1 MVDFQYK
8 DSYGVKDLE
17 EIVRILRA
25 PGGCPWDAEQTHQSI
40 RRNFLEEELGDVL
53 LQVVMH
59 ARMEQEAGR
68 FDLDGVADGICK
80 KLIYRHPHVF
90 GDVAVSGTGEVLSN
104 WEALKRKE
112 KGQATNTDALEA
124 VARALPALWRAE
136 KVQKKARKAGFDWPD
151 VSGALDKLSEELE
164 ELKTAAAEGTN
175 VAEELGDLLFSA
187 VNAARFLKVDP
198 EDALNGATDKFIG
211 RFRKVEAQAAAEEGL
226 TDKSVLTVE
235 GILEFAREAALA
247 DVEEAVGRQVRY
259 NTAIAQEGLR
269 GDYGANIGKVLLATY
284 GDDVK
289 IRAKA
294 MAAAGSDARMNGCGL
309 PVVIVSGSGNQGL
322 TASLP
327 VVEYAKELGA
337 DWETTLRAVLVSD
350 LITIHLKA
358 EIGRL
363 SAYCGAVSA
372 GCGSGAGIA
381 WLYGREKEPQALL
394 KDVSHTIVNALAVDS
409 GIVCDGAKAS
419 CAAKIASAVDAGLLG
434 FYMYQNG
441 QQFRGGD
448 GIISKGVE
456 QTIRNIGLLA
466 TQGMRETDREIL
478 DIMTTRC

>member
-1 MVDFQYK
+1 MDATTYQDYVN
-8 DSYGVKDLE
+8 
-17 EIVRILRA
+17 IL
-25 PGGCPWDAEQTHQSI
+25 H
-40 RRNFLEEELGDVL
+40 EELVPAMGCTEPIAIAYAAAVARQTL
-53 LQVVMH
+53 GRPAQ
-59 ARMEQEAGR
+59 RMEVEASGNIIKNVKSVFVPNTGGLR
-68 FDLDGVADGICK
+68 GI
-80 KLIYRHPHVF
+80 PAAAAAGMAA
-90 GDVAVSGTGEVLSN
+90 GDPALELEVLSSIGEGEQAAIRQYLADTPIAVKLADSPFIFDIAIRA
-104 WEALKRKE
+104 WAGEDSALVRIVNYHTNIVRVERNGQVLKE
-112 KGQATNTDALEA
+112 
-124 VARALPALWRAE
+124 
-136 KVQKKARKAGFDWPD
+136 
-151 VSGALDKLSEELE
+151 
-164 ELKTAAAEGTN
+164 
-175 VAEELGDLLFSA
+175 
-187 VNAARFLKVDP
+187 
-198 EDALNGATDKFIG
+198 
-211 RFRKVEAQAAAEEGL
+211 VEAQAAAEEGL

-247 DVEEAVGRQVRY
+247 DVEDAVGRQVRY

-269 GDYGANIGKVLLATY
+269 GNYGANIGKVLLATY

-294 MAAAGSDARMNGCGL
+294 MAAAGSDVRMNGCGL

-456 QTIRNIGLLA
+456 ETIRNIGLLA

>member
-1 MVDFQYK
+1 MDAV
-8 DSYGVKDLE
+8 SYQDYVNILKEELVPAMGCTEPIAIAYAAAVLRETLGRPAERMEVEASGNIIKNVKSVFVPGTGGLRGIPAAAAAGMAAGDPSLDLE
-17 EIVRILRA
+17 VLSQIGEAEQARIREYLACTPITVKLVDSPLIFDILVRAWAGEDSALVRIANYHTHIVRI
-25 PGGCPWDAEQTHQSI
+25 
-40 RRNFLEEELGDVL
+40 
-53 LQVVMH
+53 
-59 ARMEQEAGR
+59 
-68 FDLDGVADGICK
+68 
-80 KLIYRHPHVF
+80 
-90 GDVAVSGTGEVLSN
+90 
-104 WEALKRKE
+104 E
-112 KGQATNTDALEA
+112 K
-124 VARALPALWRAE
+124 
-136 KVQKKARKAGFDWPD
+136 
-151 VSGALDKLSEELE
+151 
-164 ELKTAAAEGTN
+164 
-175 VAEELGDLLFSA
+175 
-187 VNAARFLKVDP
+187 
-198 EDALNGATDKFIG
+198 NGAILKDLP
-211 RFRKVEAQAAAEEGL
+211 VQAAAEEGL
-226 TDKSVLTVE
+226 TDKSALSVR
-235 GILEFAREAALA
+235 GILEFAREADLS
-247 DVEEAVGRQVRY
+247 DVEETLSRQIRF

-269 GDYGANIGKVLLATY
+269 GDYGANIGQVLLSAY

-327 VVEYAKELGA
+327 VIEYAKELGA
-337 DWETTLRAVLVSD
+337 DQDTLYRALLVSD

-381 WLYGREKEPQALL
+381 YLYGKDKPEEALL
-394 KDVSHTIVNALAVDS
+394 KDVSHTIVNSLAVVS
-409 GIVCDGAKAS
+409 GMVCDGAKAS
-419 CAAKIASAVDAGLLG
+419 CAAKIASAVDAGILG
-434 FYMYQNG
+434 FTMYQQG

-456 QTIRNIGLLA
+456 ETIHNIGLLA

>member
-1 MVDFQYK
+1 MDAV
-8 DSYGVKDLE
+8 SYQDYVNILKEELVPAMGCTEPIAIAYAAAVLRETLGRPAERMEVEASGNIIKNVKSVFVPGTGGLRGIPAAAAAGMAAGDPSLDLE
-17 EIVRILRA
+17 VLSQIGEAEQARIREYLAHTPITVKLADSPLIFDILVRAWAGEDSALVRIANYHTHIVRI
-25 PGGCPWDAEQTHQSI
+25 
-40 RRNFLEEELGDVL
+40 
-53 LQVVMH
+53 
-59 ARMEQEAGR
+59 
-68 FDLDGVADGICK
+68 
-80 KLIYRHPHVF
+80 
-90 GDVAVSGTGEVLSN
+90 
-104 WEALKRKE
+104 E
-112 KGQATNTDALEA
+112 K
-124 VARALPALWRAE
+124 
-136 KVQKKARKAGFDWPD
+136 
-151 VSGALDKLSEELE
+151 
-164 ELKTAAAEGTN
+164 
-175 VAEELGDLLFSA
+175 
-187 VNAARFLKVDP
+187 
-198 EDALNGATDKFIG
+198 NGAVLKDLP
-211 RFRKVEAQAAAEEGL
+211 VQAAAEEGL
-226 TDKSVLTVE
+226 TDKSVLSVR
-235 GILEFAREAALA
+235 GILEFARETDLS
-247 DVEEAVGRQVRY
+247 DVEETLSRQIRF

-269 GDYGANIGKVLLATY
+269 GDYGANIGQVLLSAY

-327 VVEYAKELGA
+327 VIEYAKELGA
-337 DWETTLRAVLVSD
+337 DQETLYRALLVSD

-381 WLYGREKEPQALL
+381 YLYGKDKPEEALL
-394 KDVSHTIVNALAVDS
+394 KDVSHTIVNSLAVVS
-409 GIVCDGAKAS
+409 GMVCDGAKAS
-419 CAAKIASAVDAGLLG
+419 CAAKIASAVDAGILG
-434 FYMYQNG
+434 FTMYQQG

-456 QTIRNIGLLA
+456 ETIHNIGLLA

>member
-1 MVDFQYK
+1 MDAATYRDYVN
-8 DSYGVKDLE
+8 
-17 EIVRILRA
+17 IL
-25 PGGCPWDAEQTHQSI
+25 H
-40 RRNFLEEELGDVL
+40 EELVPAMGCTEPIAIAYAAAVARQTL
-53 LQVVMH
+53 GRPAQ
-59 ARMEQEAGR
+59 RMEVEASGNIIKNVKSVFVPNTGGLR
-68 FDLDGVADGICK
+68 GI
-80 KLIYRHPHVF
+80 PAAAAAGMAA
-90 GDVAVSGTGEVLSN
+90 GDPALELEVLSSIGEGEQDAIRQYLADTPIAVKLADSPFIFDIAIRA
-104 WEALKRKE
+104 WAGEDSALVRIVNYHTNIVRVERNGQVLKE
-112 KGQATNTDALEA
+112 
-124 VARALPALWRAE
+124 
-136 KVQKKARKAGFDWPD
+136 
-151 VSGALDKLSEELE
+151 
-164 ELKTAAAEGTN
+164 
-175 VAEELGDLLFSA
+175 
-187 VNAARFLKVDP
+187 
-198 EDALNGATDKFIG
+198 
-211 RFRKVEAQAAAEEGL
+211 VEAQAAAEEGL

-247 DVEEAVGRQVRY
+247 DVEDAVGRQVRY

>member
-1 MVDFQYK
+1 MDAV
-8 DSYGVKDLE
+8 SYQDYVNILKEELVPAMGCTEPIAIAYAAAVLRETLGRPVERMEVEASGNIIKNVKSVFVPGTGGLRGIPAAAAAGMAAGDPSLDLE
-17 EIVRILRA
+17 VLSQIGEAEQARIREYLAYTPITVKLADSPLIFDILVRAWAGEDSALVRIANYHTHIVRI
-25 PGGCPWDAEQTHQSI
+25 
-40 RRNFLEEELGDVL
+40 
-53 LQVVMH
+53 
-59 ARMEQEAGR
+59 
-68 FDLDGVADGICK
+68 
-80 KLIYRHPHVF
+80 
-90 GDVAVSGTGEVLSN
+90 
-104 WEALKRKE
+104 E
-112 KGQATNTDALEA
+112 K
-124 VARALPALWRAE
+124 
-136 KVQKKARKAGFDWPD
+136 
-151 VSGALDKLSEELE
+151 
-164 ELKTAAAEGTN
+164 
-175 VAEELGDLLFSA
+175 
-187 VNAARFLKVDP
+187 
-198 EDALNGATDKFIG
+198 NGAILKDLP
-211 RFRKVEAQAAAEEGL
+211 VQAAAEEGL
-226 TDKSVLTVE
+226 TDKSALSVR
-235 GILEFAREAALA
+235 GILEFAREADLS
-247 DVEEAVGRQVRY
+247 DVEETLSRQIRF

-269 GDYGANIGKVLLATY
+269 GDYGANIGQVLLSAY

-327 VVEYAKELGA
+327 VIEYAKELGA
-337 DWETTLRAVLVSD
+337 DQETLYRALLVSD

-381 WLYGREKEPQALL
+381 YLYGKDKPEEALL
-394 KDVSHTIVNALAVDS
+394 KDVSHTIVNSLAVVS
-409 GIVCDGAKAS
+409 GMVCDGAKAS

>member
-1 MVDFQYK
+1 MDAV
-8 DSYGVKDLE
+8 SYQDYVNILKEELVPAMGCTEPIAIAYAAAVLRETLGRPAERMEVEASGNIIKNVKSVFVPGTGGLRGIPAAAAAGMAAGDPSLDLE
-17 EIVRILRA
+17 VLSQIGEAEQARIREYLAYTPITVKLADSPLIFDILVRAWAGEDSALVRIANYHTHIVRIEKN
-25 PGGCPWDAEQTHQSI
+25 GT
-40 RRNFLEEELGDVL
+40 VL
-53 LQVVMH
+53 K
-59 ARMEQEAGR
+59 
-68 FDLDGVADGICK
+68 DLPV
-80 KLIYRHPHVF
+80 
-90 GDVAVSGTGEVLSN
+90 
-104 WEALKRKE
+104 
-112 KGQATNTDALEA
+112 
-124 VARALPALWRAE
+124 
-136 KVQKKARKAGFDWPD
+136 
-151 VSGALDKLSEELE
+151 
-164 ELKTAAAEGTN
+164 
-175 VAEELGDLLFSA
+175 
-187 VNAARFLKVDP
+187 
-198 EDALNGATDKFIG
+198 
-211 RFRKVEAQAAAEEGL
+211 QAAAEEGL
-226 TDKSVLTVE
+226 TDKSVLSVR
-235 GILEFAREAALA
+235 GILEFAREADLS
-247 DVEEAVGRQVRY
+247 DVEETLSRQIRF

-269 GDYGANIGKVLLATY
+269 GDYGANIGQVLLSAY

-327 VVEYAKELGA
+327 VIEYAKELGA
-337 DWETTLRAVLVSD
+337 DQETLYRALLVSD

-381 WLYGREKEPQALL
+381 YLYGKDKPEEALL
-394 KDVSHTIVNALAVDS
+394 KDVSHTIVNSLAVVS
-409 GIVCDGAKAS
+409 GMVCDGAKAS
-419 CAAKIASAVDAGLLG
+419 CAAKIASAVDAGILG
-434 FYMYQNG
+434 FTMYQQG

-456 QTIRNIGLLA
+456 ETIHNIGLLA

>member
-1 MVDFQYK
+1 MDATTYQDYVN
-8 DSYGVKDLE
+8 
-17 EIVRILRA
+17 IL
-25 PGGCPWDAEQTHQSI
+25 H
-40 RRNFLEEELGDVL
+40 EELVPAMGCTEPIAIAYAAAVARQTL
-53 LQVVMH
+53 GRPAQ
-59 ARMEQEAGR
+59 RMEVEASGNIIKNVKSVFVPNTGGLR
-68 FDLDGVADGICK
+68 GI
-80 KLIYRHPHVF
+80 PAAAAAGMAA
-90 GDVAVSGTGEVLSN
+90 GDPALELEVLSSIGEGEQAAIRQYLADTPIAVKLADSPFIFDIVIRA
-104 WEALKRKE
+104 WAGEDSALVRIVNYHTNIVRVERNGQVLKE
-112 KGQATNTDALEA
+112 
-124 VARALPALWRAE
+124 
-136 KVQKKARKAGFDWPD
+136 
-151 VSGALDKLSEELE
+151 
-164 ELKTAAAEGTN
+164 
-175 VAEELGDLLFSA
+175 
-187 VNAARFLKVDP
+187 
-198 EDALNGATDKFIG
+198 
-211 RFRKVEAQAAAEEGL
+211 VEAQAAAEEGL

-247 DVEEAVGRQVRY
+247 DVEDAVGRQVRY

-350 LITIHLKA
+350 LVTIHLKA

-456 QTIRNIGLLA
+456 ETIRNIGLLA

>member
-1 MVDFQYK
+1 MDAV
-8 DSYGVKDLE
+8 SYQDYVNILKEELVPAMGCTEPIAIAYAAAVLRETLGRPAERMEVEASGNIIKNVKSVFVPGTGGLRGIPAAAAAGMAAGDPSLDLE
-17 EIVRILRA
+17 VLSQIGEAEQARIREYLACTPITVKLADSPLIFDILVRAWAGEDSALVRIANYHTHIVRI
-25 PGGCPWDAEQTHQSI
+25 
-40 RRNFLEEELGDVL
+40 
-53 LQVVMH
+53 
-59 ARMEQEAGR
+59 
-68 FDLDGVADGICK
+68 
-80 KLIYRHPHVF
+80 
-90 GDVAVSGTGEVLSN
+90 
-104 WEALKRKE
+104 E
-112 KGQATNTDALEA
+112 K
-124 VARALPALWRAE
+124 
-136 KVQKKARKAGFDWPD
+136 
-151 VSGALDKLSEELE
+151 
-164 ELKTAAAEGTN
+164 
-175 VAEELGDLLFSA
+175 
-187 VNAARFLKVDP
+187 
-198 EDALNGATDKFIG
+198 NGAILKDLP
-211 RFRKVEAQAAAEEGL
+211 VQAATEEGL
-226 TDKSVLTVE
+226 TDKSALSVR
-235 GILEFAREAALA
+235 GILEFAREADLS
-247 DVEEAVGRQVRY
+247 DVEETLSRQIRF

-269 GDYGANIGKVLLATY
+269 GDYGANIGQVLLSAY

-327 VVEYAKELGA
+327 VIEYAKELGA
-337 DWETTLRAVLVSD
+337 DQDTLYRALLVSD

-381 WLYGREKEPQALL
+381 YLYGKDKPEEALL
-394 KDVSHTIVNALAVDS
+394 KDVSHTIVNSLAVVS
-409 GIVCDGAKAS
+409 GMVCDGAKAS
-419 CAAKIASAVDAGLLG
+419 CAAKIASAVDAGILG
-434 FYMYQNG
+434 FTMYQQG

-456 QTIRNIGLLA
+456 ETIHNIGLLA

>member
-1 MVDFQYK
+1 MDAATYQDYVN
-8 DSYGVKDLE
+8 
-17 EIVRILRA
+17 IL
-25 PGGCPWDAEQTHQSI
+25 H
-40 RRNFLEEELGDVL
+40 EELVPAMGCTEPIAIAYAAAVARQTL
-53 LQVVMH
+53 GRPAQ
-59 ARMEQEAGR
+59 RMEVEASGNIIKNVKSVFVPNTGGLR
-68 FDLDGVADGICK
+68 GI
-80 KLIYRHPHVF
+80 PAAAAAGMAA
-90 GDVAVSGTGEVLSN
+90 GDPALELEVLSSIGEEEQAAIRQYLADTPIAVKLADSPFIFDIAIRA
-104 WEALKRKE
+104 WAGEDSALVRIVNYHTNIVRVERNGQVLKE
-112 KGQATNTDALEA
+112 
-124 VARALPALWRAE
+124 
-136 KVQKKARKAGFDWPD
+136 
-151 VSGALDKLSEELE
+151 
-164 ELKTAAAEGTN
+164 
-175 VAEELGDLLFSA
+175 
-187 VNAARFLKVDP
+187 
-198 EDALNGATDKFIG
+198 
-211 RFRKVEAQAAAEEGL
+211 VEAQAAAEEGL

-350 LITIHLKA
+350 LVTIHLKA

-456 QTIRNIGLLA
+456 ETIRNIGLLA

>member
-1 MVDFQYK
+1 MDATTYQDYVN
-8 DSYGVKDLE
+8 
-17 EIVRILRA
+17 IL
-25 PGGCPWDAEQTHQSI
+25 H
-40 RRNFLEEELGDVL
+40 EELVPAMGCTEPI
-53 LQVVMH
+53 
-59 ARMEQEAGR
+59 AIAY
-68 FDLDGVADGICK
+68 A
-80 KLIYRHPHVF
+80 
-90 GDVAVSGTGEVLSN
+90 A
-104 WEALKRKE
+104 
-112 KGQATNTDALEA
+112 A
-124 VARALPALWRAE
+124 VARQTLGRPAQRMEVEASGNIIKNVKSVFVPNTGGLRGIPAAAAAGMAAGDPAL
-136 KVQKKARKAGFDWPD
+136 
-151 VSGALDKLSEELE
+151 ELE
-164 ELKTAAAEGTN
+164 VLTPIAVKLADSPFIFDIAIRAW
-175 VAEELGDLLFSA
+175 AEEDSA
-187 VNAARFLKVDP
+187 LVRIVNYHTNIVRVERNGQVLK
-198 EDALNGATDKFIG
+198 E
-211 RFRKVEAQAAAEEGL
+211 VEAQAAAEEGL

-247 DVEEAVGRQVRY
+247 DVEDAVGRQVRY

-456 QTIRNIGLLA
+456 ETIRNIGLLA

>member
-1 MVDFQYK
+1 MDATTYQDYVN
-8 DSYGVKDLE
+8 
-17 EIVRILRA
+17 IL
-25 PGGCPWDAEQTHQSI
+25 H
-40 RRNFLEEELGDVL
+40 EELVPAMGCTEPIAIAYAAAVARQTL
-53 LQVVMH
+53 GRPAQ
-59 ARMEQEAGR
+59 RMEVEASGNIIKNVKSVFVPNTGGLR
-68 FDLDGVADGICK
+68 GI
-80 KLIYRHPHVF
+80 PAAAAAGMAA
-90 GDVAVSGTGEVLSN
+90 GDPALELEVLSSIGEGEQAAIRQYLADTPIAVKLADSPFIFDIAIRA
-104 WEALKRKE
+104 WAGEDSALVRIVNYHTNIVRVERNGQVLKE
-112 KGQATNTDALEA
+112 
-124 VARALPALWRAE
+124 
-136 KVQKKARKAGFDWPD
+136 
-151 VSGALDKLSEELE
+151 
-164 ELKTAAAEGTN
+164 
-175 VAEELGDLLFSA
+175 
-187 VNAARFLKVDP
+187 
-198 EDALNGATDKFIG
+198 
-211 RFRKVEAQAAAEEGL
+211 VEAQAAAEEGL

-235 GILEFAREAALA
+235 GILEFAREAALS

-284 GDDVK
+284 GGDVK

-456 QTIRNIGLLA
+456 ETIRNIGLLA

>member
-1 MVDFQYK
+1 MDAILYQDYVNILKEELVPAMGCTEPIAIAYAAAVARQTLGALAERMEVEASGNIIKNVKSVFVPNTGGLRGIPAAAAAGMAAGNPALELEVLSQIEEAEQSAIRQY
-8 DSYGVKDLE
+8 LE
-17 EIVRILRA
+17 ETPIAVKLATSPFIFDITIRAWAGEESALVRIVNYHTNIVRIEKNGR
-25 PGGCPWDAEQTHQSI
+25 
-40 RRNFLEEELGDVL
+40 VL
-53 LQVVMH
+53 
-59 ARMEQEAGR
+59 
-68 FDLDGVADGICK
+68 
-80 KLIYRHPHVF
+80 
-90 GDVAVSGTGEVLSN
+90 
-104 WEALKRKE
+104 KE
-112 KGQATNTDALEA
+112 
-124 VARALPALWRAE
+124 
-136 KVQKKARKAGFDWPD
+136 
-151 VSGALDKLSEELE
+151 
-164 ELKTAAAEGTN
+164 
-175 VAEELGDLLFSA
+175 
-187 VNAARFLKVDP
+187 
-198 EDALNGATDKFIG
+198 
-211 RFRKVEAQAAAEEGL
+211 VEAQAAAEEGL
-226 TDKSVLTVE
+226 TDKSVLSVE
-235 GILEFAREAALA
+235 GILEFARECRLS
-247 DVEEAVGRQVRY
+247 DVEETLGRQVRY
-259 NTAIAQEGLR
+259 NTAIAEEGLR
-269 GDYGANIGKVLLATY
+269 GDYGANIGSVLLAAY

-327 VVEYAKELGA
+327 VVEFAKELGV
-337 DWETTLRAVLVSD
+337 DRETMLRAVLVSD
-350 LITIHLKA
+350 LVTIHLKA

-381 WLYGREKEPQALL
+381 WLYGREKDPASLL

>member
-1 MVDFQYK
+1 MDAV
-8 DSYGVKDLE
+8 SYQDYVNILKEELVPAMGCTEPIAIAYAAAVLRETLGQPAERMEVEASGNIIKNVKSVFVPGTGGLRGIPAAAAAGMAAGDPSLDLE
-17 EIVRILRA
+17 VLSQIGEAEQARIREYLAYTPITVKLADSPLIFDILVRAWAGEDSALVRIANYHTHIVRI
-25 PGGCPWDAEQTHQSI
+25 
-40 RRNFLEEELGDVL
+40 
-53 LQVVMH
+53 
-59 ARMEQEAGR
+59 
-68 FDLDGVADGICK
+68 
-80 KLIYRHPHVF
+80 
-90 GDVAVSGTGEVLSN
+90 
-104 WEALKRKE
+104 E
-112 KGQATNTDALEA
+112 K
-124 VARALPALWRAE
+124 
-136 KVQKKARKAGFDWPD
+136 
-151 VSGALDKLSEELE
+151 
-164 ELKTAAAEGTN
+164 
-175 VAEELGDLLFSA
+175 
-187 VNAARFLKVDP
+187 
-198 EDALNGATDKFIG
+198 NGAILKDLP
-211 RFRKVEAQAAAEEGL
+211 VQAAAEEGL
-226 TDKSVLTVE
+226 TDKSALSVR
-235 GILEFAREAALA
+235 GILEFAREADLS
-247 DVEEAVGRQVRY
+247 DVEETLSRQIRF

-269 GDYGANIGKVLLATY
+269 GDYGANIGQVLLSAY

-327 VVEYAKELGA
+327 VIEYAKELGA
-337 DWETTLRAVLVSD
+337 DQEALYRALLVSD

-381 WLYGREKEPQALL
+381 YLYGKDKPEEALL
-394 KDVSHTIVNALAVDS
+394 KDVSHTIVNSLAVVS
-409 GIVCDGAKAS
+409 GMVCDGAKAS
-419 CAAKIASAVDAGLLG
+419 CAAKIASAVDAGILG
-434 FYMYQNG
+434 FTMYQQG

-456 QTIRNIGLLA
+456 ETIHNIGLLA

>member
-1 MVDFQYK
+1 MDAVSYQDYVNILKEELVPAMGCTEPIAIAYAAAVLRETLGRPAERMEVEASGNIIKNVKSVFVPGTGGLRGIPAAAAAGMAAG
-8 DSYGVKDLE
+8 DSSLDLE
-17 EIVRILRA
+17 VLSQIGEAEQARIREYLACTPITVRLADSPLIFDILVRAWAGEDSALVRIANYHTHIVRI
-25 PGGCPWDAEQTHQSI
+25 
-40 RRNFLEEELGDVL
+40 
-53 LQVVMH
+53 
-59 ARMEQEAGR
+59 
-68 FDLDGVADGICK
+68 
-80 KLIYRHPHVF
+80 
-90 GDVAVSGTGEVLSN
+90 
-104 WEALKRKE
+104 E
-112 KGQATNTDALEA
+112 K
-124 VARALPALWRAE
+124 
-136 KVQKKARKAGFDWPD
+136 
-151 VSGALDKLSEELE
+151 
-164 ELKTAAAEGTN
+164 
-175 VAEELGDLLFSA
+175 
-187 VNAARFLKVDP
+187 
-198 EDALNGATDKFIG
+198 NGAILKDLP
-211 RFRKVEAQAAAEEGL
+211 VQAATEEGL
-226 TDKSVLTVE
+226 TDKSALSVR
-235 GILEFAREAALA
+235 GILEFAREADLS
-247 DVEEAVGRQVRY
+247 DVEETLSRQIRF

-269 GDYGANIGKVLLATY
+269 GDYGANIGQVLLSAY

-327 VVEYAKELGA
+327 VIEYAKELGA
-337 DWETTLRAVLVSD
+337 DQDTLYRALLVSD

-381 WLYGREKEPQALL
+381 YLYGKDKPEEALL
-394 KDVSHTIVNALAVDS
+394 KDVSHTIVNSLAVVS
-409 GIVCDGAKAS
+409 GMVCDGAKAS

-456 QTIRNIGLLA
+456 ETIHNIGLLA

>member
-1 MVDFQYK
+1 MKKTDERYEAYLNILKKELVPAFGCTEPIAVAYAAACLRVLLGGEPETLRVEASGNIIK
-8 DSYGVKDLE
+8 NVKSVFVPGTGGLRGIPAAAAAGMAAGDPSLDLE
-17 EIVRILRA
+17 VLSQIGEAEQARIREYLACTPITVKLADSPLIFDILVRAWAGEDSALVRIANYHTHIVRI
-25 PGGCPWDAEQTHQSI
+25 
-40 RRNFLEEELGDVL
+40 
-53 LQVVMH
+53 
-59 ARMEQEAGR
+59 
-68 FDLDGVADGICK
+68 
-80 KLIYRHPHVF
+80 
-90 GDVAVSGTGEVLSN
+90 
-104 WEALKRKE
+104 E
-112 KGQATNTDALEA
+112 K
-124 VARALPALWRAE
+124 
-136 KVQKKARKAGFDWPD
+136 
-151 VSGALDKLSEELE
+151 
-164 ELKTAAAEGTN
+164 
-175 VAEELGDLLFSA
+175 
-187 VNAARFLKVDP
+187 
-198 EDALNGATDKFIG
+198 NGAVLKDLP
-211 RFRKVEAQAAAEEGL
+211 VQAAAEEGL
-226 TDKSVLTVE
+226 TDKSVLSVR
-235 GILEFAREAALA
+235 GILEFAREADLS
-247 DVEEAVGRQVRY
+247 DVEETLSRQIRF

-269 GDYGANIGKVLLATY
+269 GDYGANIGQVLLSAY

-327 VVEYAKELGA
+327 VIEYAKELGA
-337 DWETTLRAVLVSD
+337 DQDTLYRALLVSD

-381 WLYGREKEPQALL
+381 YLYGKDKPEEALL
-394 KDVSHTIVNALAVDS
+394 KDVSHTIVNSLAVVS
-409 GIVCDGAKAS
+409 GMVCDGAKAS
-419 CAAKIASAVDAGLLG
+419 CAAKIASAVDAGILG
-434 FYMYQNG
+434 FTMYQQG

-456 QTIRNIGLLA
+456 ETIHNIGLLA

>member
-1 MVDFQYK
+1 MDAV
-8 DSYGVKDLE
+8 SYQDYVNILKEELVPAMGCTEPIAIAYAAAVLRETLGRPAERMEVEASGNIIKNVKSVFVPGTGGLRGIPAAAAAGMAAGDPSLDLE
-17 EIVRILRA
+17 VLSQIGEAEQARIREYLAYTPITVKLADSPLIFDILVRAWAGEDSALVRIANYHTHIVRI
-25 PGGCPWDAEQTHQSI
+25 
-40 RRNFLEEELGDVL
+40 
-53 LQVVMH
+53 
-59 ARMEQEAGR
+59 
-68 FDLDGVADGICK
+68 
-80 KLIYRHPHVF
+80 
-90 GDVAVSGTGEVLSN
+90 
-104 WEALKRKE
+104 E
-112 KGQATNTDALEA
+112 K
-124 VARALPALWRAE
+124 
-136 KVQKKARKAGFDWPD
+136 
-151 VSGALDKLSEELE
+151 
-164 ELKTAAAEGTN
+164 
-175 VAEELGDLLFSA
+175 
-187 VNAARFLKVDP
+187 
-198 EDALNGATDKFIG
+198 NGAILKDLP
-211 RFRKVEAQAAAEEGL
+211 VQAAAEEGL
-226 TDKSVLTVE
+226 TDKSVLSVR
-235 GILEFAREAALA
+235 GILEFAREADLS
-247 DVEEAVGRQVRY
+247 DVEETLSRQIRF

-269 GDYGANIGKVLLATY
+269 GDYGANIGQVLLSAY

-327 VVEYAKELGA
+327 VIEYAKELGA
-337 DWETTLRAVLVSD
+337 DQDTLYRALLVSD

-381 WLYGREKEPQALL
+381 YLYGKDKPEEALL
-394 KDVSHTIVNALAVDS
+394 KDVSHTIVNSLAVVS
-409 GIVCDGAKAS
+409 GMVCDGAKAS
-419 CAAKIASAVDAGLLG
+419 CAAKIASAVDAGILG
-434 FYMYQNG
+434 FTMYQQG

-456 QTIRNIGLLA
+456 ETIHNIGLLA

>member
-1 MVDFQYK
+1 MDAV
-8 DSYGVKDLE
+8 SYQDYVNILKEELVPAMGCTEPIAIAYAAAVLRKTLGRPAERMEVEASGNIIKNVKSVFVPGTGGLRGIPAAAAAGMAAGNPSLDLE
-17 EIVRILRA
+17 VLSQIGEAEQARIREYLAYTPITVKLADSPLIFDILVRAWAGEDSALVRIANYHTHIVRI
-25 PGGCPWDAEQTHQSI
+25 
-40 RRNFLEEELGDVL
+40 
-53 LQVVMH
+53 
-59 ARMEQEAGR
+59 
-68 FDLDGVADGICK
+68 
-80 KLIYRHPHVF
+80 
-90 GDVAVSGTGEVLSN
+90 
-104 WEALKRKE
+104 E
-112 KGQATNTDALEA
+112 K
-124 VARALPALWRAE
+124 
-136 KVQKKARKAGFDWPD
+136 
-151 VSGALDKLSEELE
+151 
-164 ELKTAAAEGTN
+164 
-175 VAEELGDLLFSA
+175 
-187 VNAARFLKVDP
+187 
-198 EDALNGATDKFIG
+198 NGAVLKDLP
-211 RFRKVEAQAAAEEGL
+211 VQAAAEEGL
-226 TDKSVLTVE
+226 TDKSVLSVR
-235 GILEFAREAALA
+235 GILEFARETDLS
-247 DVEEAVGRQVRY
+247 DVEETLSRQIRF

-269 GDYGANIGKVLLATY
+269 GDYGANIGQVLLSAY

-327 VVEYAKELGA
+327 VIEYAKELGA
-337 DWETTLRAVLVSD
+337 DQETLYRALLVSD

-381 WLYGREKEPQALL
+381 YLYGKDKPEEALL
-394 KDVSHTIVNALAVDS
+394 KDVSHTIVNSLAVVS
-409 GIVCDGAKAS
+409 GMVCDGAKAS
-419 CAAKIASAVDAGLLG
+419 CAAKIASAVDAGILG
-434 FYMYQNG
+434 FTMYQQG

-456 QTIRNIGLLA
+456 ETIHNIGLLA

>member
-1 MVDFQYK
+1 MDAV
-8 DSYGVKDLE
+8 SYQDYVNILKEELVPAMGCTEPIAIAYAAAVLRETLGRPAERMEVEASGNIIKNVKSVFVPGTGGLRGIPAAAAAGMAAGDPSLDLE
-17 EIVRILRA
+17 VLSQIGEAEQARIREYLAHTPITVKLADSPLIFDILVRAWAGEDSALVRIANYHTHIVRI
-25 PGGCPWDAEQTHQSI
+25 
-40 RRNFLEEELGDVL
+40 
-53 LQVVMH
+53 
-59 ARMEQEAGR
+59 
-68 FDLDGVADGICK
+68 
-80 KLIYRHPHVF
+80 
-90 GDVAVSGTGEVLSN
+90 
-104 WEALKRKE
+104 E
-112 KGQATNTDALEA
+112 K
-124 VARALPALWRAE
+124 
-136 KVQKKARKAGFDWPD
+136 
-151 VSGALDKLSEELE
+151 
-164 ELKTAAAEGTN
+164 
-175 VAEELGDLLFSA
+175 
-187 VNAARFLKVDP
+187 
-198 EDALNGATDKFIG
+198 NGAILKDLP
-211 RFRKVEAQAAAEEGL
+211 VQAAAEEGL
-226 TDKSVLTVE
+226 TDKSALSVR
-235 GILEFAREAALA
+235 GILEFAREADLS
-247 DVEEAVGRQVRY
+247 DVEETLSRQIRF

-269 GDYGANIGKVLLATY
+269 GDYGANIGQVLLSAY

-327 VVEYAKELGA
+327 VIEYAKELGA
-337 DWETTLRAVLVSD
+337 DQETLYRALLVSD

-381 WLYGREKEPQALL
+381 YLYGKDKPEEALL
-394 KDVSHTIVNALAVDS
+394 KDVSHTIVNSLAVVS
-409 GIVCDGAKAS
+409 GMVCDGAKAS
-419 CAAKIASAVDAGLLG
+419 CAAKIASAVDAGILG
-434 FYMYQNG
+434 FTMYQQG

-456 QTIRNIGLLA
+456 ETIHNIGLLA

>member
-1 MVDFQYK
+1 MDAATYRDYVN
-8 DSYGVKDLE
+8 
-17 EIVRILRA
+17 IL
-25 PGGCPWDAEQTHQSI
+25 H
-40 RRNFLEEELGDVL
+40 EELVPAMGCTEPIAIAYAAAVARQTL
-53 LQVVMH
+53 GRPAQ
-59 ARMEQEAGR
+59 RMEVEASGNIIKNVKSVFVPNTGGLR
-68 FDLDGVADGICK
+68 GI
-80 KLIYRHPHVF
+80 PAAAAAGMAA
-90 GDVAVSGTGEVLSN
+90 GDPALELEVLSSIGEGEQAAIRQYLADTPIAVKLADSPFIFDIAIRA
-104 WEALKRKE
+104 WAGEDSALVRIVNYHTNIVRVERNGQVLKE
-112 KGQATNTDALEA
+112 
-124 VARALPALWRAE
+124 
-136 KVQKKARKAGFDWPD
+136 
-151 VSGALDKLSEELE
+151 
-164 ELKTAAAEGTN
+164 
-175 VAEELGDLLFSA
+175 
-187 VNAARFLKVDP
+187 
-198 EDALNGATDKFIG
+198 
-211 RFRKVEAQAAAEEGL
+211 VEAQAAAEEGL

-247 DVEEAVGRQVRY
+247 DVEDAVGRQVRY

-350 LITIHLKA
+350 LVTIHLKA

-456 QTIRNIGLLA
+456 ETIRNIGLLA

>member
-1 MVDFQYK
+1 MDAV
-8 DSYGVKDLE
+8 SYQDYVNILKEELVPAMGCTEPIAIAYAAAVLRETLGQPAERMEVEASGNIIKNVKSVFVPGTGGLRGIPAAAAAGMAAGDPSLDLE
-17 EIVRILRA
+17 VLSQIGEAEQARIREYLAYTPITVKLADSPLIFDILVRAWTGEDSALVRIANYHTHIVRI
-25 PGGCPWDAEQTHQSI
+25 
-40 RRNFLEEELGDVL
+40 
-53 LQVVMH
+53 
-59 ARMEQEAGR
+59 
-68 FDLDGVADGICK
+68 
-80 KLIYRHPHVF
+80 
-90 GDVAVSGTGEVLSN
+90 
-104 WEALKRKE
+104 E
-112 KGQATNTDALEA
+112 K
-124 VARALPALWRAE
+124 
-136 KVQKKARKAGFDWPD
+136 
-151 VSGALDKLSEELE
+151 
-164 ELKTAAAEGTN
+164 
-175 VAEELGDLLFSA
+175 
-187 VNAARFLKVDP
+187 
-198 EDALNGATDKFIG
+198 NGAVLKDLP
-211 RFRKVEAQAAAEEGL
+211 VQAAAEEGL
-226 TDKSVLTVE
+226 TDKSALSVR
-235 GILEFAREAALA
+235 GILEFAREADLS
-247 DVEEAVGRQVRY
+247 DVEETLSRQIRF

-269 GDYGANIGKVLLATY
+269 GDYGANIGQVLLSAY

-327 VVEYAKELGA
+327 VIEYAKELGA
-337 DWETTLRAVLVSD
+337 DQETLYRALLVSD

-381 WLYGREKEPQALL
+381 YLYGKDKPEEALL
-394 KDVSHTIVNALAVDS
+394 KDVSHTIVNSLAVVS
-409 GIVCDGAKAS
+409 GMVCDGAKAS
-419 CAAKIASAVDAGLLG
+419 CAAKIASAVDAGILG
-434 FYMYQNG
+434 FTMYQQG

-456 QTIRNIGLLA
+456 ETIHNIGLLA

>member
-1 MVDFQYK
+1 MKEGDFAM
-8 DSYGVKDLE
+8 DAVSYQDYVNILKEELVPAMGCTEPIAIAYAAAVLRETLGRPAERMEVEASGNIIKNVKSVFVPGTGGLRGIPAAAAAGMAAGDPSLDLE
-17 EIVRILRA
+17 VLSQIGEAEQARIREYLAHTPITVKLADSPLIFDILVRAWAGEDSALVRIANYHTHIVRI
-25 PGGCPWDAEQTHQSI
+25 
-40 RRNFLEEELGDVL
+40 
-53 LQVVMH
+53 
-59 ARMEQEAGR
+59 
-68 FDLDGVADGICK
+68 
-80 KLIYRHPHVF
+80 
-90 GDVAVSGTGEVLSN
+90 
-104 WEALKRKE
+104 E
-112 KGQATNTDALEA
+112 K
-124 VARALPALWRAE
+124 
-136 KVQKKARKAGFDWPD
+136 
-151 VSGALDKLSEELE
+151 
-164 ELKTAAAEGTN
+164 
-175 VAEELGDLLFSA
+175 
-187 VNAARFLKVDP
+187 
-198 EDALNGATDKFIG
+198 NGAVLKDLP
-211 RFRKVEAQAAAEEGL
+211 VQAAAEEGL
-226 TDKSVLTVE
+226 TDKSVLSVRS
-235 GILEFAREAALA
+235 ILEFAREADLS
-247 DVEEAVGRQVRY
+247 DVEETLSRQIRF

-269 GDYGANIGKVLLATY
+269 GDYGANIGQVLLSAY

-327 VVEYAKELGA
+327 VIEYAKELGA
-337 DWETTLRAVLVSD
+337 DQETLYRALLVSD

-381 WLYGREKEPQALL
+381 YLYGKDKPEEALL
-394 KDVSHTIVNALAVDS
+394 KDVSHTIVNSLAVVS
-409 GIVCDGAKAS
+409 GMVCDGAKAS
-419 CAAKIASAVDAGLLG
+419 CAAKIASAVDAGILG
-434 FYMYQNG
+434 FTMYQQG

-456 QTIRNIGLLA
+456 ETIHNIGLLA

>member
-1 MVDFQYK
+1 MDAV
-8 DSYGVKDLE
+8 SYQDYVNILKEELVPAMGCTEPIAIAYAAAVLRETLGQPAERMEVEASGNIIKNVKSVFVPGTGGLRGIPAAAAAGMAAGDPSLDLE
-17 EIVRILRA
+17 VLSQIGEAEQARIREYLACTPITVKLADSPLIFDILVRAWAGEDSALVRIANYHTHIVRI
-25 PGGCPWDAEQTHQSI
+25 
-40 RRNFLEEELGDVL
+40 
-53 LQVVMH
+53 
-59 ARMEQEAGR
+59 
-68 FDLDGVADGICK
+68 
-80 KLIYRHPHVF
+80 
-90 GDVAVSGTGEVLSN
+90 
-104 WEALKRKE
+104 E
-112 KGQATNTDALEA
+112 K
-124 VARALPALWRAE
+124 
-136 KVQKKARKAGFDWPD
+136 
-151 VSGALDKLSEELE
+151 
-164 ELKTAAAEGTN
+164 
-175 VAEELGDLLFSA
+175 
-187 VNAARFLKVDP
+187 
-198 EDALNGATDKFIG
+198 NGAILKDLP
-211 RFRKVEAQAAAEEGL
+211 VQAATEEGL
-226 TDKSVLTVE
+226 TDKSVLSVR
-235 GILEFAREAALA
+235 GILEFAREADLS
-247 DVEEAVGRQVRY
+247 DVEETLSRQIRF

-269 GDYGANIGKVLLATY
+269 GDYGANIGQVLLSAY

-327 VVEYAKELGA
+327 VIEYAKELGA
-337 DWETTLRAVLVSD
+337 DQDTLYRALLVSD

-456 QTIRNIGLLA
+456 ETIRNIGLLA

>member
-1 MVDFQYK
+1 MDATTYQDYVN
-8 DSYGVKDLE
+8 
-17 EIVRILRA
+17 IL
-25 PGGCPWDAEQTHQSI
+25 H
-40 RRNFLEEELGDVL
+40 EELVPAMGCTEPIAIAYAAAVARQTL
-53 LQVVMH
+53 GRPAQ
-59 ARMEQEAGR
+59 RMEVEASGNIIKNVKSVFVPNTGGLR
-68 FDLDGVADGICK
+68 GI
-80 KLIYRHPHVF
+80 PAAAAAGMAA
-90 GDVAVSGTGEVLSN
+90 GDPALELEVLSSIGEGEQAAIRQYLADTPIAVKLADSPFIFDIAIRA
-104 WEALKRKE
+104 WAGEDSALVRIVNYHTNIVRVERNGQVLKE
-112 KGQATNTDALEA
+112 
-124 VARALPALWRAE
+124 
-136 KVQKKARKAGFDWPD
+136 
-151 VSGALDKLSEELE
+151 
-164 ELKTAAAEGTN
+164 
-175 VAEELGDLLFSA
+175 
-187 VNAARFLKVDP
+187 
-198 EDALNGATDKFIG
+198 
-211 RFRKVEAQAAAEEGL
+211 VEAQAAAEEGL

-247 DVEEAVGRQVRY
+247 DVEDAVGRQVRY

-350 LITIHLKA
+350 LVTIHLKA

-419 CAAKIASAVDAGLLG
+419 CAAKIASAVDAGLRG

>member
-1 MVDFQYK
+1 MDAATYRDYVN
-8 DSYGVKDLE
+8 
-17 EIVRILRA
+17 IL
-25 PGGCPWDAEQTHQSI
+25 H
-40 RRNFLEEELGDVL
+40 EELVPAMGCTEPIAIAYAAAVARQTL
-53 LQVVMH
+53 GRPAQ
-59 ARMEQEAGR
+59 RMEVEASGNIIKNVKSVFVPNTGGLR
-68 FDLDGVADGICK
+68 GI
-80 KLIYRHPHVF
+80 PAAAAAGMAA
-90 GDVAVSGTGEVLSN
+90 GDPALELEVLSSIGEGEQAAIRQYLADTPIAVKLADSPFIFDIAVRA
-104 WEALKRKE
+104 WAGEDSALVRIVNYHTNIVRVERNGQVLKE
-112 KGQATNTDALEA
+112 
-124 VARALPALWRAE
+124 
-136 KVQKKARKAGFDWPD
+136 
-151 VSGALDKLSEELE
+151 
-164 ELKTAAAEGTN
+164 
-175 VAEELGDLLFSA
+175 
-187 VNAARFLKVDP
+187 
-198 EDALNGATDKFIG
+198 
-211 RFRKVEAQAAAEEGL
+211 VEAQAAAEEGL

>member
-1 MVDFQYK
+1 MDAATYQDYVN
-8 DSYGVKDLE
+8 
-17 EIVRILRA
+17 IL
-25 PGGCPWDAEQTHQSI
+25 H
-40 RRNFLEEELGDVL
+40 EELVPAMGCTEPIAIAYAAAVARQTL
-53 LQVVMH
+53 GRPAQ
-59 ARMEQEAGR
+59 RMEVEASGNIIKNVKSVFVPNTGGLR
-68 FDLDGVADGICK
+68 GI
-80 KLIYRHPHVF
+80 PAAAAAGMAA
-90 GDVAVSGTGEVLSN
+90 GDPALELEVLSSIGEGEQAAIRQYLADTPIAVKLADSPFIFDIAIRA
-104 WEALKRKE
+104 WAGEDSALVRIVNYHTNIVRVERNGQVLKE
-112 KGQATNTDALEA
+112 
-124 VARALPALWRAE
+124 
-136 KVQKKARKAGFDWPD
+136 
-151 VSGALDKLSEELE
+151 
-164 ELKTAAAEGTN
+164 
-175 VAEELGDLLFSA
+175 
-187 VNAARFLKVDP
+187 
-198 EDALNGATDKFIG
+198 
-211 RFRKVEAQAAAEEGL
+211 VEAQAAAEEGL

-247 DVEEAVGRQVRY
+247 DVEDAVGRQVRY

-289 IRAKA
+289 IRAKV

-456 QTIRNIGLLA
+456 ETIRNIGLLA

>member
-1 MVDFQYK
+1 MDAAAYRDYVNILKEELVPAMGCTEPIAIAYAAAVARRTLGRPARRVEVEASGNIIK
-8 DSYGVKDLE
+8 NVKSVFVPNTGGLRGIPAAAAAGIAAGNPDLE
-17 EIVRILRA
+17 LEVLSQIGEAEQAAIRQYLEETPITVKLAASPFIFDITIRAWAEEESALVRIVNYHTNIVRIEKN
-25 PGGCPWDAEQTHQSI
+25 GQ
-40 RRNFLEEELGDVL
+40 VL
-53 LQVVMH
+53 
-59 ARMEQEAGR
+59 
-68 FDLDGVADGICK
+68 
-80 KLIYRHPHVF
+80 
-90 GDVAVSGTGEVLSN
+90 
-104 WEALKRKE
+104 KE
-112 KGQATNTDALEA
+112 
-124 VARALPALWRAE
+124 
-136 KVQKKARKAGFDWPD
+136 
-151 VSGALDKLSEELE
+151 
-164 ELKTAAAEGTN
+164 
-175 VAEELGDLLFSA
+175 
-187 VNAARFLKVDP
+187 
-198 EDALNGATDKFIG
+198 
-211 RFRKVEAQAAAEEGL
+211 VEAQAAAEEGL
-226 TDKSVLTVE
+226 TDKAVLSVE
-235 GILEFAREAALA
+235 GILEFARECRLS
-247 DVEEAVGRQVRY
+247 DVEEVIDRQVRY

-269 GDYGANIGKVLLATY
+269 GDYGANIGQVLLDTY
-284 GDDVK
+284 GQDVK

-327 VVEYAKELGA
+327 VVEYAKELGV
-337 DWETTLRAVLVSD
+337 DRETMLRAVMVSD

-381 WLYGREKEPQALL
+381 WLYGREKDPASLL

-434 FYMYQNG
+434 FYMYQKG

-456 QTIRNIGLLA
+456 ETIRNIGLLA

>member
-1 MVDFQYK
+1 MDATTYQDYVN
-8 DSYGVKDLE
+8 
-17 EIVRILRA
+17 IL
-25 PGGCPWDAEQTHQSI
+25 H
-40 RRNFLEEELGDVL
+40 EELVPAMGCTEPIAIAYAAAVARQTL
-53 LQVVMH
+53 GRPAQ
-59 ARMEQEAGR
+59 RMEVEASGNIIKNVKSVFVPNTGGLR
-68 FDLDGVADGICK
+68 GI
-80 KLIYRHPHVF
+80 PAAAAAGMAA
-90 GDVAVSGTGEVLSN
+90 GDPALELEVLSSIGEGEQAAIRQYLADTPIAVKLADSPFIFDIAIRA
-104 WEALKRKE
+104 WAGEDSALVRTIHRHTNLVLVEVLGPVLKE
-112 KGQATNTDALEA
+112 
-124 VARALPALWRAE
+124 
-136 KVQKKARKAGFDWPD
+136 
-151 VSGALDKLSEELE
+151 
-164 ELKTAAAEGTN
+164 
-175 VAEELGDLLFSA
+175 GD
-187 VNAARFLKVDP
+187 
-198 EDALNGATDKFIG
+198 
-211 RFRKVEAQAAAEEGL
+211 AQAAAEEGL

-350 LITIHLKA
+350 LVTIHLKA

-456 QTIRNIGLLA
+456 ETIRNIGLLA

>member
-1 MVDFQYK
+1 MDAVSYQDYVNILKEELVPAMGCTEPIAIAYAAAVLRETLGQPAERMEVEASGNIIKNVKSVFVPGTGGLRGIPAAAAAGMAAGDPSLNLEVLSQIGEAEQARIREYLACTPITVK
-8 DSYGVKDLE
+8 LADSPLIFDILVRAWAGEDSALVRIANYHTH
-17 EIVRILRA
+17 IVRI
-25 PGGCPWDAEQTHQSI
+25 
-40 RRNFLEEELGDVL
+40 
-53 LQVVMH
+53 
-59 ARMEQEAGR
+59 
-68 FDLDGVADGICK
+68 
-80 KLIYRHPHVF
+80 
-90 GDVAVSGTGEVLSN
+90 
-104 WEALKRKE
+104 E
-112 KGQATNTDALEA
+112 K
-124 VARALPALWRAE
+124 
-136 KVQKKARKAGFDWPD
+136 
-151 VSGALDKLSEELE
+151 
-164 ELKTAAAEGTN
+164 
-175 VAEELGDLLFSA
+175 
-187 VNAARFLKVDP
+187 
-198 EDALNGATDKFIG
+198 NGAVLKDLP
-211 RFRKVEAQAAAEEGL
+211 VQAAAEEGL
-226 TDKSVLTVE
+226 TDKSALSVR
-235 GILEFAREAALA
+235 GILEFAREADLS
-247 DVEEAVGRQVRY
+247 DVEETLSRQIRF

-269 GDYGANIGKVLLATY
+269 GDYGANIGQVLLSAY

-327 VVEYAKELGA
+327 VIEYAKELGA
-337 DWETTLRAVLVSD
+337 DQDTLYRALLVSD

-381 WLYGREKEPQALL
+381 YLYGKDKPEEALL
-394 KDVSHTIVNALAVDS
+394 KDVSHTIVNSLAVVS

-419 CAAKIASAVDAGLLG
+419 CAAKIASAVDAGILG
-434 FYMYQNG
+434 FTMYQQG

-456 QTIRNIGLLA
+456 ETIHNIGLLA

>member
-1 MVDFQYK
+1 MDATTYQDYVN
-8 DSYGVKDLE
+8 
-17 EIVRILRA
+17 IL
-25 PGGCPWDAEQTHQSI
+25 H
-40 RRNFLEEELGDVL
+40 EELVPAMGCTEPIAIAYAAAVARQTL
-53 LQVVMH
+53 GRPAQ
-59 ARMEQEAGR
+59 RMEVEASGNIIKNVKSVFVPNTGGLR
-68 FDLDGVADGICK
+68 GI
-80 KLIYRHPHVF
+80 PAAAAAGMAA
-90 GDVAVSGTGEVLSN
+90 GDPALELEVLSSIGEGEQAAIRQYLADTPIAVKLADSPFIFDIVIRA
-104 WEALKRKE
+104 WAGEDSALVRIVNYHTNIVRVERNGQVLKE
-112 KGQATNTDALEA
+112 
-124 VARALPALWRAE
+124 
-136 KVQKKARKAGFDWPD
+136 
-151 VSGALDKLSEELE
+151 
-164 ELKTAAAEGTN
+164 
-175 VAEELGDLLFSA
+175 
-187 VNAARFLKVDP
+187 
-198 EDALNGATDKFIG
+198 
-211 RFRKVEAQAAAEEGL
+211 VEAQAAAEEGL

-247 DVEEAVGRQVRY
+247 DVEDAVGRQVRY

>member
-1 MVDFQYK
+1 MDAV
-8 DSYGVKDLE
+8 SYQDYVNILKEELVPAMGCTEPIAIAYAAAVLRETLGRPAERMEVEASGNIIKNVKSVFVPGTGGLRGIPAAAAAGMAAGDPSLDLE
-17 EIVRILRA
+17 VLSQIGEAEQARIREYLACTPITVRLADSPLIFDILVRAWAGEDSALVRIANYHTHIVRI
-25 PGGCPWDAEQTHQSI
+25 
-40 RRNFLEEELGDVL
+40 
-53 LQVVMH
+53 
-59 ARMEQEAGR
+59 
-68 FDLDGVADGICK
+68 
-80 KLIYRHPHVF
+80 
-90 GDVAVSGTGEVLSN
+90 
-104 WEALKRKE
+104 E
-112 KGQATNTDALEA
+112 K
-124 VARALPALWRAE
+124 
-136 KVQKKARKAGFDWPD
+136 
-151 VSGALDKLSEELE
+151 
-164 ELKTAAAEGTN
+164 
-175 VAEELGDLLFSA
+175 
-187 VNAARFLKVDP
+187 
-198 EDALNGATDKFIG
+198 NGAILKDLP
-211 RFRKVEAQAAAEEGL
+211 VQAAAEEGL
-226 TDKSVLTVE
+226 TDKSVLSVR
-235 GILEFAREAALA
+235 GILEFAREADLS
-247 DVEEAVGRQVRY
+247 DVEETLSRQIRF

-269 GDYGANIGKVLLATY
+269 GDYGANIGQVLLSAY

-327 VVEYAKELGA
+327 VIEYAKELGA
-337 DWETTLRAVLVSD
+337 DQDTLYRALLVSD

-381 WLYGREKEPQALL
+381 YLYGKDKPEEALL
-394 KDVSHTIVNALAVDS
+394 KDVSHTIVNSLAVVS
-409 GIVCDGAKAS
+409 GMVCDGAKAS
-419 CAAKIASAVDAGLLG
+419 CAAKIASAVDAGILG
-434 FYMYQNG
+434 FTMYQQG

-456 QTIRNIGLLA
+456 ETIHNIGLLA